1 MSAHTSAPAVEL
13 VAGPGR
19 QQQRSDLS
27 TRRLLDATAAL
38 IVERGLERT
47 TLADIGSRAGYSQ
60 GLVTRRFGSKSNLLV
75 ALVDRLTARFG
86 PERLLDTVGDRSGVA
101 AVRHIL
107 EEIRDDATRSPSDVR
122 GFYALMFEGIKPVPE
137 LQDRLRELNRVFRRM
152 LAEIIGAGIDAGTVA
167 GHVDPDAAANL
178 ITGALR
184 GAAFLWMLD
193 PEDIDF
199 PAELDSVAV
208 QMTRLL
214 APEAGGGHPEPRPE
228 PRARGAR

>member
-1 MSAHTSAPAVEL
+1 MSAHTTAPAADPA
-13 VAGPGR
+13 AGPGR
-19 QQQRSDLS
+19 QQQRSELS

-38 IVERGLERT
+38 IAERGLERT

-60 GLVTRRFGSKSNLLV
+60 GLVTRRFGSKSSLLV
-75 ALVDRLTARFG
+75 ALVDQLTARFG
-86 PERLLDTVGDRSGVA
+86 PDRLLDTVGDRSGVA
-101 AVRHIL
+101 AVRHVL
-107 EEIRDDATRSPSDVR
+107 QEIRDDATRSPSAVR

-152 LAEIIGAGIDAGTVA
+152 LADVISSGVAAGTVS
-167 GHVDPDAAANL
+167 GHVDPNAAANL

-199 PAELDSVAV
+199 PAELDSVSV

-214 APEAGGGHPEPRPE
+214 APGAGEG
-228 PRARGAR
+228 RADPGSGGAR

>member
-1 MSAHTSAPAVEL
+1 MSAHTTTPAAEPVR
-13 VAGPGR
+13 GPGR
-19 QQQRSDLS
+19 QQQRSELS

-38 IVERGLERT
+38 IAERGLERT

-107 EEIRDDATRSPSDVR
+107 AEIRDDATRSPSDVR

-152 LAEIIGAGIDAGTVA
+152 LAEIIASGIDEGTVA
-167 GHVDPDAAANL
+167 GHVDPGAAANL

-199 PAELDSVAV
+199 QAELDSVAV

-214 APEAGGGHPEPRPE
+214 APEPADGDPEPRGGGT
-228 PRARGAR
+228 R

>member
-1 MSAHTSAPAVEL
+1 MSAHTTAPA
-13 VAGPGR
+13 ADPAARPGR
-19 QQQRSDLS
+19 QQQRSELS

-38 IVERGLERT
+38 IAERGLERT

-75 ALVDRLTARFG
+75 ALVDQLTARFG

-107 EEIRDDATRSPSDVR
+107 QEIRDDATRSPSAVR

-152 LAEIIGAGIDAGTVA
+152 LAEIISAGMDAGTVA
-167 GHVDPDAAANL
+167 GCVDPYAAANL

-199 PAELDSVAV
+199 RAELDSVVV
-208 QMTRLL
+208 QMTLQL
-214 APEAGGGHPEPRPE
+214 APGIGEG
-228 PRARGAR
+228 RADPGSGGAR